1 MSTIY
6 KEEFTSYNVTYIVKI
21 KDDGSIKIESSS
33 GYSIPEES
41 TLMQIKDN
49 GNGYYVKTKSYTF
62 VESDHI
68 FNLDYSET

>member
-6 KEEFTSYNVTYIVKI
+6 KETFISDDCTCIVKV
-21 KDDGSIKIESSS
+21 KDDGSIKIKSSS

-49 GNGYYVKTKSYTF
+49 VM
-62 VESDHI
+62 VI
-68 FNLDYSET
+68 M